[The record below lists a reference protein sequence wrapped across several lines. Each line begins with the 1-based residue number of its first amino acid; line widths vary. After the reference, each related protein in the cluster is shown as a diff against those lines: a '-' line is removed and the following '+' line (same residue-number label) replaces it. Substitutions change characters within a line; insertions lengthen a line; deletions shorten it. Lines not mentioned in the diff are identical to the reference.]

1 MLYIVLGFILAIATT
16 AWFHLQQNNKLSK
29 SWHQQLDKASAD
41 WMTRFA
47 WIRTAQLLSAMGAAL
62 VIVLFVHNH
71 QLAQTNDILG
81 SIQQSLEPR
90 LSELSAMQKQ
100 TSDAV
105 AQLKTAY
112 EENLKNAAQPK
123 RIAQVDVSAQAV
135 PSASDELKVSD
146 EMAARIE
153 KQARPVTLQDIYD
166 PEQNATDNQSAM
178 DAIKKRYEGL
188 LVNYLFLKKCGLI
201 NAQDYH
207 TIISALAQEMASVN
221 APGRLEHDI
230 QTAANGSYQ
239 EMYAQSSCSG
249 AEIKALN
256 KQYNEYIKTISVNIP
271 HPPQGKN

>member
-1 MLYIVLGFILAIATT
+1 MLYIVLGFIVAIAAA
-16 AWFHLQQNNKLSK
+16 AWLHIQQNNKLSK
-29 SWHQQLDKASAD
+29 AWHKQLDKASAD

-47 WIRTAQLLSAMGAAL
+47 WTRTAQLLSAMGAAL

-71 QLAQTNDILG
+71 QLSQTNEILG

-100 TSDAV
+100 TSDALV
-105 AQLKTAY
+105 QFKTAY
-112 EENLKNAAQPK
+112 EDNLKNTTPPK
-123 RIAQVDVSAQAV
+123 RIPQVDVSAQAV
-135 PSASDELKVSD
+135 TAEPVELKVSD
-146 EMAARIE
+146 EMAERIE
-153 KQARPVTLQDIYD
+153 KQSRPVTLQDVYD

-249 AEIKALN
+249 AEIKALH

-271 HPPQGKN
+271 HPPQGK